1 MPSGECSNVQLDD
14 DRISLE
20 IDEGR
25 EFESKEEA
33 FEFYKEYAKS
43 VGFTT
48 IIKAS
53 RRSRMT
59 GKFIDAKF
67 VCTRYGSK
75 KQRRRYRYWFRQDG
89 RWVIRGLIKEHNH
102 EIFTGQANSLRDLGG
117 RRKLEKLNGAIVK
130 EVKSR
135 KLLALEDE
143 DVERLLN
150 FFTDMQVEN
159 PFFFY
164 AIDLSEEQSLRN
176 VFWVDAKAMHGCQPR
191 VILTKHDQMLKE
203 AVLEV
208 FPSSRHCFYMWDT
221 LGQMPEK
228 LGHVMRQEKNFMD
241 EMNDA
246 IYGSC
251 KSEDFEKN
259 WWEVVDRFHMRDN
272 AWLQSLYEDREY
284 WVPVYMKDVSLA
296 GLCTAQRSDS
306 VNSVFDK
313 YIQRKTTLKAFLDQ
327 YKKMIQERYEEE
339 EKAEIETLYKQPGL
353 KSPSPFG
360 KQMAEVYTREILK
373 KFQVEVLGGVACH
386 PKKES
391 EEDGVNKR
399 TFRVQDYEQNRAFVV
414 VWNSELSEVVCS
426 CRLFEF
432 KGFLCRHAMIVLQMS
447 GELSIPSQY
456 VLKRWTKDAKSREA
470 MESDQIDVESTKAQ
484 RYTDLCLRSLK
495 LSEEA
500 SLSEESYNAMINVL
514 NEALRK
520 WENRSNLIQNVEES
534 ESVTAQDL
542 PIHEE
547 QNNTYEMNKDDN
559 VADTGQE
566 YSLQEVWKVTSLQ
579 EQRNRYSILDDY
591 LSAQH
596 MSHEMG
602 HINSMA
608 SNRNGYCTVHQNIHS
623 LGQSITQQRLYGNEQ
638 SSFRPE
644 AMYERLEDMN
654 EYKLPLV
661 AFTGVNHHGQFLLLG
676 CGLISTGESKYG
688 FVWLFRAWLKAMH
701 GCQPRVILTKHDRSL
716 KEAVLEVFP
725 SSRHCFYMWDT
736 LGQMPE
742 KLGHVMR
749 QEKNFMDE
757 MNDAIYGSCKS
768 KDFEKNWWEI
778 VDRFHM
784 RDNAWLQ
791 SLYEDREYWV
801 PVYMKDVSLAGLCT
815 AQRSDSVN
823 SVFDKYIQRKTTL
836 KAFLDQYKKMIQE
849 RYEEEE
855 KAEIETLYKQPG
867 LKSPSPFGKQ
877 MAEVYTREMFKKFQ
891 VEVLGGVACHPKRE
905 SEEDGV
911 RTFRVQDYEQNRAF
925 VVVWNSESSE
935 VVCSCRLFEFKGFH
949 CRHAMIVLQM
959 SGELSIPSQYVLKRW
974 AKDAKSREVMESDLI
989 DVD

>member
-1 MPSGECSNVQLDD
+1 MPSGECSNVHLDD

-75 KQRRRYRYWFRQDG
+75 KTEKEDIGTGLGTDGFNFPQARKRGRINRSSSKTDCKACLHVKRRQDG

-102 EIFTGQANSLRDLGG
+102 EIFAGQANSLRDLGG

-150 FFTDMQVEN
+150 FFTDMQIEN

-176 VFWVDAKAMHGCQPR
+176 VFWVDAKGR
-191 VILTKHDQMLKE
+191 LDYT
-203 AVLEV
+203 
-208 FPSSRHCFYMWDT
+208 CFCDVVSFDT
-221 LGQMPEK
+221 
-228 LGHVMRQEKNFMD
+228 
-241 EMNDA
+241 
-246 IYGSC
+246 
-251 KSEDFEKN
+251 
-259 WWEVVDRFHMRDN
+259 
-272 AWLQSLYEDREY
+272 
-284 WVPVYMKDVSLA
+284 
-296 GLCTAQRSDS
+296 
-306 VNSVFDK
+306 
-313 YIQRKTTLKAFLDQ
+313 
-327 YKKMIQERYEEE
+327 
-339 EKAEIETLYKQPGL
+339 
-353 KSPSPFG
+353 
-360 KQMAEVYTREILK
+360 
-373 KFQVEVLGGVACH
+373 
-386 PKKES
+386 
-391 EEDGVNKR
+391 
-399 TFRVQDYEQNRAFVV
+399 TFI
-414 VWNSELSEVVCS
+414 
-426 CRLFEF
+426 
-432 KGFLCRHAMIVLQMS
+432 K
-447 GELSIPSQY
+447 
-456 VLKRWTKDAKSREA
+456 
-470 MESDQIDVESTKAQ
+470 
-484 RYTDLCLRSLK
+484 
-495 LSEEA
+495 
-500 SLSEESYNAMINVL
+500 
-514 NEALRK
+514 
-520 WENRSNLIQNVEES
+520 
-534 ESVTAQDL
+534 
-542 PIHEE
+542 
-547 QNNTYEMNKDDN
+547 
-559 VADTGQE
+559 
-566 YSLQEVWKVTSLQ
+566 
-579 EQRNRYSILDDY
+579 
-591 LSAQH
+591 
-596 MSHEMG
+596 
-602 HINSMA
+602 
-608 SNRNGYCTVHQNIHS
+608 
-623 LGQSITQQRLYGNEQ
+623 
-638 SSFRPE
+638 
-644 AMYERLEDMN
+644 N
-654 EYKLPLV
+654 EYKMPLV

-688 FVWLFRAWLKAMH
+688 FVWLFRAWLNAMH
-701 GCQPRVILTKHDRSL
+701 GCQPRVILTKHDRTL

-742 KLGHVMR
+742 KLGHVRR

-768 KDFEKNWWEI
+768 GDFEKNWWEV

-791 SLYEDREYWV
+791 SLYEDREYWI

-877 MAEVYTREMFKKFQ
+877 MAEVYTREMFKRFQ
-891 VEVLGGVACHPKRE
+891 VEVLGGVACHPKKE

-911 RTFRVQDYEQNRAF
+911 NKRTFRVQDYEQNRAF

-935 VVCSCRLFEFKGFH
+935 VVCSCRLFEFKGFL

-974 AKDAKSREVMESDLI
+974 TKDAKSREAMESDQI
-989 DVD
+989 DVESTKAQRYTDLCLCSLKLSEEASLSEESYNAMINVLNEALRKWENRSNLIQNVEESESVTAQDLPIHEEQNNTYEMNKDDNVADTGQEYSLQEVWKVTALQEQSNRYSILDEYLSAQHMSHEMGHINSMASNRNGYCTAHQNIHSLGQSITQQRLYGDEQSSFRPEAVYERLQDMGQSNVRHHPQQHCNASKHQHSNRNFSH